1 VRQVG
6 ENEVRGRRACTYPR
20 LARLPRKLER
30 GFRRDGEVEVESWPL
45 YRHTAPRGASED
57 RRAMSREN
65 EGAERAHPR
74 DWPAR
79 CGYEVRELDRHDGEV
94 YSRSRSASS
103 TRTRVPGPTCTQ
115 LRTTIARPDY
125 KHEEDGEYGVWEAG
139 RRRGWREGEGTRAGQ
154 GQEQAMVGRVRRECS
169 EGEGE
174 GAGLLLLERCVAGLS
189 LFHLL
194 SAAVGERCMWGRGDR
209 CSAKMEGWE
218 CYSRKARESALRI
231 PVVSLAARL
240 GGVVELEPPLGPFCS
255 SCWSHALMRTCH
267 LRFLCAGAARKPMVA
282 QWCVRAARYAHA
294 SLKSPWLRCSRCLSL
309 WRGCGGA
316 GVQAHG
322 LRNSSRAYLEYSAV
336 MQGNIHY
343 DFSHPCLERDGD
355 EMPVFPVFPC
365 RLFPME

>member
-1 VRQVG
+1 
-6 ENEVRGRRACTYPR
+6 
-20 LARLPRKLER
+20 
-30 GFRRDGEVEVESWPL
+30 
-45 YRHTAPRGASED
+45 
-57 RRAMSREN
+57 MSREN

-94 YSRSRSASS
+94 YSRSRSVSS

-154 GQEQAMVGRVRRECS
+154 GQEQAMVGRVRRECG

-189 LFHLL
+189 RFHLL
-194 SAAVGERCMWGRGDR
+194 SAAAGERCMWGRGDR

-267 LRFLCAGAARKPMVA
+267 LSFFVRGSGSEADSGAVVCAGCTIRARLPQESLAPVLSLLELVA
-282 QWCVRAARYAHA
+282 RMRGCRGA
-294 SLKSPWLRCSRCLSL
+294 SPWTPELQPCVSR
-309 WRGCGGA
+309 
-316 GVQAHG
+316 V
-322 LRNSSRAYLEYSAV
+322 
-336 MQGNIHY
+336 
-343 DFSHPCLERDGD
+343 
-355 EMPVFPVFPC
+355 
-365 RLFPME
+365 